1 METAPV
7 FKVEFFDNSAYQY
20 DANASEV
27 SYAGPGG
34 GKLFLGDRFSASF
47 VQLQYRDCQTVV
59 SCCEDMHGFAK
70 EENVTYLR
78 IDPDYDEDR
87 HFEESCQFIQNSL
100 IRDEQNVVVF
110 CDNGNVKSAMILCYF
125 LMVNNSLTLCEAY
138 NHLRT
143 CRPSVKIFPRLM
155 KVLIEAEVQ
164 LRGKASL
171 IVDGRIVRPYDSN
184 INATIE
190 GPLKY

>member
-1 METAPV
+1 MEPAPV
-7 FKVEFFDNSAYQY
+7 FKVEFFDNSAFQY
-20 DANASEV
+20 EENASEI
-27 SYAGPGG
+27 YYGGTG
-34 GKLFLGDRFSASF
+34 GKLYLGDRFSAAF
-47 VQLQYRDCQTVV
+47 VQLQHRNCQTVV

-87 HFEESCQFIQNSL
+87 HFEDSCQFIQDSL
-100 IRDEQNVVVF
+100 ISEKQNVVVF

-125 LMVNNSLTLCEAY
+125 LMVNNSVTLCDAY

-155 KVLIEAEVQ
+155 KALIEAEVQ
-164 LRGKASL
+164 LRGEASL
-171 IVDGRIVRPYDSN
+171 VIDGRTVRPYDAAIDGMAESQY
-184 INATIE
+184 T
-190 GPLKY
+190 